1 MLKFNGSDRLT
12 EALALL
18 LDFMIEKQVC
28 PEVFNVS
35 IIKPLI
41 KDANKAND
49 DINNVHPVAVSDAI
63 ANLYERFLL
72 QKVNSEHRDV
82 NQQFGFRSNSSCNHA
97 AFLLKIASKTV
108 KTRGQRLYACAIDAS
123 KAFDKVSRKRL
134 WLKMI
139 EKGISSQVII
149 AIIKYYEFSYL
160 MVQLGDEFS
169 SLFKSTL
176 GVRQGGVLSP
186 KLFAIYIED
195 IAEKVNRVPA
205 VVKLIDQRIKLLLKS
220 FINIIFFLFGTKE
233 DS

>member
-18 LDFMIEKQVC
+18 FDFMIEKQVC

-82 NQQFGFRSNSSCNHA
+82 NQQFG
-97 AFLLKIASKTV
+97 
-108 KTRGQRLYACAIDAS
+108 
-123 KAFDKVSRKRL
+123 
-134 WLKMI
+134 
-139 EKGISSQVII
+139 
-149 AIIKYYEFSYL
+149 
-160 MVQLGDEFS
+160 
-169 SLFKSTL
+169 
-176 GVRQGGVLSP
+176 
-186 KLFAIYIED
+186 
-195 IAEKVNRVPA
+195 
-205 VVKLIDQRIKLLLKS
+205 
-220 FINIIFFLFGTKE
+220 
-233 DS
+233 